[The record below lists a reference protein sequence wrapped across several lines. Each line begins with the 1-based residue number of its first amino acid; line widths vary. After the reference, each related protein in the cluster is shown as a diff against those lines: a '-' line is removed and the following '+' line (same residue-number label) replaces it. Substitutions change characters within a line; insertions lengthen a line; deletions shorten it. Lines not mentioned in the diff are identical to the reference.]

1 MKNKLT
7 KLNTYQI
14 KELPKLKTPSSS
26 SLLLALNSQ
35 AQEIST
41 LSTHPTLE
49 VSTNLYTT
57 HLNH

>member
-1 MKNKLT
+1 MENKPT

-41 LSTHPTLE
+41 LSTHPTLK

-57 HLNH
+57 H